1 MSTTNDAQA
10 TTNKQPSRRRSLW
23 RNRDYLLLT
32 GGQMV
37 SNLGSQ
43 VSHLAFPLFVLAV
56 TGSPAQAGFVG
67 ALHVLPYLFL
77 SLPAGALVDRWDRK
91 RVMLLCDTGRAI
103 CLASIPLAYAF
114 GWLTI
119 WQLYLVSLLEGTLFV
134 FFNLAEI
141 GGMLQ
146 VVAKEQI
153 SAAAAQNMVTESVA
167 YLIGPAIGGA
177 LYSFGRIV
185 PFLTDAISYIASVGS
200 LLCIKTRFQLERE
213 PRKIS
218 LWKDIHEGLVWLW
231 NEPLIF
237 FMALRASVLN
247 IAVAGI
253 AIIVIIIAQ
262 HLHASPFVIGL
273 ILALDGVG
281 SILGGLLANLVYRRV
296 SFRVITIA
304 SSWICTIFW
313 PLMVIVPDLAL
324 LAIALGI
331 LLLVLSVYDVAQLSY
346 RLSLIP
352 DELQGRVNSVYRM
365 LLFAG
370 DTLGLV
376 LVGILI
382 QTIGTATTMLVYGGL
397 IFIVTLVTTLNPR
410 VRHAQPQA
418 ELLVK

>member
-1 MSTTNDAQA
+1 MSATNETQA
-10 TTNKQPSRRRSLW
+10 TTHNKPPRPRSLW
-23 RNRDYLLLT
+23 RNRDYLLLI

-43 VSHLAFPLFVLAV
+43 VSNLAFPLFVLAI

-77 SLPAGALVDRWDRK
+77 SLPAGALVDRWDCK
-91 RVMLLCDTGRAI
+91 RVMLLCDAGRAI
-103 CLASIPLAYAF
+103 CLASIPLAYLF

-146 VVAKEQI
+146 VVAREQI
-153 SAAAAQNMVTESVA
+153 SAAAAQNLVTESVA
-167 YLIGPAIGGA
+167 YLIGPAVGGA
-177 LYSFGRIV
+177 LYSFGRII

-200 LLCIKTRFQLERE
+200 LLFIKARFQLERE

-218 LWKDIHEGLVWLW
+218 LWKDISEGLWWLW
-231 NEPLIF
+231 NTPLIF
-237 FMALRASVLN
+237 FVALRSSVLN
-247 IAVAGI
+247 IAVGGVTV
-253 AIIVIIIAQ
+253 IVILIAQ

-281 SILGGLLANLVYRRV
+281 SILGGIVAYRVYQRV
-296 SFRVITIA
+296 NFRDIMIVT
-304 SSWICTIFW
+304 SWIWVIFW
-313 PLMVIVPDLAL
+313 PLLVVVPNLFLLAGVLGVLFLAL
-324 LAIALGI
+324 PIF
-331 LLLVLSVYDVAQLSY
+331 DVAQLSY
-346 RLSLIP
+346 RLALIP

-370 DTLGLV
+370 DMFGLL
-376 LVGILI
+376 LVGILL
-382 QTIGTATTMLVYGGL
+382 QTVGTTATVLAYGAL
-397 IFIVTLVTTLNPR
+397 ILIVTLVTTLNPY

-418 ELLVK
+418 ELLIK